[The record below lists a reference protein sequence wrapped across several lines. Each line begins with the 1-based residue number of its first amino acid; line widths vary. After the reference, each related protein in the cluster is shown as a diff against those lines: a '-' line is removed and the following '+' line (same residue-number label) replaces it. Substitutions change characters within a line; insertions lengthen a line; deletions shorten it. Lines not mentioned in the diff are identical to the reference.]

1 MRNTNNV
8 NTNDSLGSTGINP
21 IKSGRK
27 PRNSNAGRSDNGK
40 GGAIGSQIG
49 AMGNTN
55 TSVATTSGKTESGT
69 YGITPAVSTNT
80 TSSAGRAASGN
91 GSGNDNSART
101 DARTDARTGANQ
113 GQGNALVDGL
123 VTEVEPLPK
132 VKRKYTK
139 RAKATSTLESSDE
152 LVRLAILTAA
162 NTLVKTAF
170 NVVAIVA
177 KDKTW
182 NLNDEESVTLASDID
197 SCLALLPEG
206 QYELVIKYLTTL
218 SPFASL
224 ATNLAGIIKKRVEN
238 KQHTT
243 NAAST
248 ASSKSSSTPSSSQ
261 SNGFGGDWRFN
272 PEYAITGLNN

>member
-1 MRNTNNV
+1 M
-8 NTNDSLGSTGINP
+8 
-21 IKSGRK
+21 
-27 PRNSNAGRSDNGK
+27 
-40 GGAIGSQIG
+40 
-49 AMGNTN
+49 
-55 TSVATTSGKTESGT
+55 VA
-69 YGITPAVSTNT
+69 
-80 TSSAGRAASGN
+80 
-91 GSGNDNSART
+91 
-101 DARTDARTGANQ
+101 
-113 GQGNALVDGL
+113 
-123 VTEVEPLPK
+123 EVEPPPK

-139 RAKATSTLESSDE
+139 RAKATSSLESSDE

-238 KQHTT
+238 KRHTT
-243 NAAST
+243 NATTTANGKSAST
-248 ASSKSSSTPSSSQ
+248 SSASQ
-261 SNGFGGDWRFN
+261 SNGSGGDWRFN
-272 PEYAITGLNN
+272 PEYAITGFNN

>member
-1 MRNTNNV
+1 M
-8 NTNDSLGSTGINP
+8 
-21 IKSGRK
+21 
-27 PRNSNAGRSDNGK
+27 
-40 GGAIGSQIG
+40 
-49 AMGNTN
+49 
-55 TSVATTSGKTESGT
+55 
-69 YGITPAVSTNT
+69 
-80 TSSAGRAASGN
+80 
-91 GSGNDNSART
+91 
-101 DARTDARTGANQ
+101 
-113 GQGNALVDGL
+113 

-139 RAKATSTLESSDE
+139 RAKVTSTLESSDE

-182 NLNDEESVTLASDID
+182 NLNDEESVTLATDID

-243 NAAST
+243 NTGST
-248 ASSKSSSTPSSSQ
+248 ANGKSHSTPSSSQ
-261 SNGFGGDWRFN
+261 SSNFTGDWRFN
-272 PEYAITGLNN
+272 SEYAITGVNN